1 MRYLI
6 LKFKL
11 IEPEL
16 SFESNFVY
24 RPIIFVADTC
34 KEEEREREA
43 TGREGGKRMSQDLR
57 FLSDLG
63 KKEKSIRKAKQ

>member
-34 KEEEREREA
+34 EE
-43 TGREGGKRMSQDLR
+43 
-57 FLSDLG
+57 
-63 KKEKSIRKAKQ
+63 KEKGGGRIGERVKENEPGLTVSF

>member
-34 KEEEREREA
+34 EEKEKEK
-43 TGREGGKRMSQDLR
+43 GGGG
-57 FLSDLG
+57 LG
-63 KKEKSIRKAKQ
+63 KG

>member
-24 RPIIFVADTC
+24 RPIISVADTC
-34 KEEEREREA
+34 KGGARECGGVE
-43 TGREGGKRMSQDLR
+43 GRGEGGR
-57 FLSDLG
+57 
-63 KKEKSIRKAKQ
+63 AKVNEPGLTVSF

>member
-34 KEEEREREA
+34 EE
-43 TGREGGKRMSQDLR
+43 
-57 FLSDLG
+57 
-63 KKEKSIRKAKQ
+63 KEKGKGGGTGERVKENEPGLTVSF

>member
-24 RPIIFVADTC
+24 RPIIFVADTYEE
-34 KEEEREREA
+34 KEKEK
-43 TGREGGKRMSQDLR
+43 GGGG
-57 FLSDLG
+57 LG
-63 KKEKSIRKAKQ
+63 KG

>member
-24 RPIIFVADTC
+24 GPIIFVADTC
-34 KEEEREREA
+34 KEEGGVVREE
-43 TGREGGKRMSQDLR
+43 
-57 FLSDLG
+57 
-63 KKEKSIRKAKQ
+63 